1 MRSLPNLILL
11 SCAAVFSIS
20 VHARTWTSTDGRA
33 IEASLVSKGDDFV
46 VLRLDATGGTVTVK
60 HSQLSAGDLE
70 FIKTAQVAPD
80 TTAQLALIISKFP
93 ALPFKDEN
101 GKQLNEKYQGF
112 AKIMTPATAFNVAQ
126 MMRVKLVDDVKY
138 WKEQSER
145 VPPPIKMPLLTDPNG
160 PKIIEQRHRERQE
173 KIATVK
179 GYYKWVSEVLPKW
192 LTEVEKAASQ

>member
-1 MRSLPNLILL
+1 MTSLLKRALLVSTLLL
-11 SCAAVFSIS
+11 SVAT
-20 VHARTWTSTDGRA
+20 HARTWTSNDGRT

-60 HSQLSAGDLE
+60 HSLLSAGDLE
-70 FIKTAQVAPD
+70 FINTAQVAPD

-93 ALPFKDEN
+93 ALPYKEDS
-101 GKQLNEKYQGF
+101 GKQLNEKYHGF

-126 MMRVKLVDDVKY
+126 MMRAKLGDDVKY

-173 KIATVK
+173 KINTVK
-179 GYYKWVSEVLPKW
+179 GYYKWVSEVLPAW
-192 LTEVEKAASQ
+192 LTQVEKAASQ